1 MNLASKIEDSNR
13 ATSPHISRPS
23 DPIGRF
29 HRPLNRANH
38 VTVSRGQVVPDSSRW
53 SRGRGQVACNHLASR
68 FIGGSLFL
76 IPGEKNG
83 CVASLSQA
91 SASGFQIHLWVSFI
105 NTRKKTAAWHRYHK
119 PAHLLC
125 TSQRSCT
132 PSTLIIPAETTG
144 RIAPTNQRHKS
155 KVDNVHLLHSY
166 LFPSFG

>member
-1 MNLASKIEDSNR
+1 MNLASKREDSNR

-76 IPGEKNG
+76 IPG
-83 CVASLSQA
+83 
-91 SASGFQIHLWVSFI
+91 
-105 NTRKKTAAWHRYHK
+105 KKTVAWHRYHK
-119 PAHLLC
+119 PAHLASRFIC
-125 TSQRSCT
+125 GS
-132 PSTLIIPAETTG
+132 
-144 RIAPTNQRHKS
+144 
-155 KVDNVHLLHSY
+155 LL
-166 LFPSFG
+166 

>member
-1 MNLASKIEDSNR
+1 MNLASKREDSNR

-23 DPIGRF
+23 DPMGGF

-76 IPGEKNG
+76 IPGKKNG

-91 SASGFQIHLWVSFI
+91 SALALYF
-105 NTRKKTAAWHRYHK
+105 
-119 PAHLLC
+119 
-125 TSQRSCT
+125 
-132 PSTLIIPAETTG
+132 STLLYSINPNHSCGDHGKNRTY
-144 RIAPTNQRHKS
+144 KS
-155 KVDNVHLLHSY
+155 KAQIK
-166 LFPSFG
+166 GR

>member
-1 MNLASKIEDSNR
+1 MNLASKREDSNR

-23 DPIGRF
+23 DPMGGF

-105 NTRKKTAAWHRYHK
+105 NTRKNGGVAS
-119 PAHLLC
+119 L
-125 TSQRSCT
+125 SQANALALYF
-132 PSTLIIPAETTG
+132 STLLYSINPNHSCGDHGKNRTY
-144 RIAPTNQRHKS
+144 KS
-155 KVDNVHLLHSY
+155 KAQIK
-166 LFPSFG
+166 GR

>member
-1 MNLASKIEDSNR
+1 VRSCHRVTWTGCSGFIEVVTWARTGRVQLSGFEIHRWVSFFNTR
-13 ATSPHISRPS
+13 EKKWLRGIAITSQRIW
-23 DPIGRF
+23 
-29 HRPLNRANH
+29 L
-38 VTVSRGQVVPDSSRW
+38 PDSSV
-53 SRGRGQVACNHLASR
+53 G
-68 FIGGSLFL
+68 LFY
-76 IPGEKNG
+76 KY
-83 CVASLSQA
+83 Q
-91 SASGFQIHLWVSFI
+91 
-105 NTRKKTAAWHRYHK
+105 KKTAAWHRYHK

>member
-1 MNLASKIEDSNR
+1 MNLASKREDSNR

-76 IPGEKNG
+76 IPGKKNG

-105 NTRKKTAAWHRYHK
+105 NTRKKKRRRGIAI
-119 PAHLLC
+119 
-125 TSQRSCT
+125 TSQRTCSVLLSAPVLHQ
-132 PSTLIIPAETTG
+132 PSLLHYKVEEKIRSPIIPYMA
-144 RIAPTNQRHKS
+144 
-155 KVDNVHLLHSY
+155 
-166 LFPSFG
+166 